1 MAGEL
6 IVGYDGSDCA
16 KAALAEAIAEAGRR
30 SCGIVLAFGYEP
42 ATPTGEMSDYR
53 HALEE
58 RGREVTAGGM
68 ATIEAAG
75 VAAEVAVVD
84 QRPAEGLLA
93 LAEEHGSP
101 LIVVGTHGERPL
113 LGAILGSVPH
123 KLLHLSSVPVLVV
136 PAPS

>member
-6 IVGYDGSDCA
+6 IVGYDGSECA
-16 KAALAEAIAEAGRR
+16 MAALDHAIEQAKLRG
-30 SCGIVLAFGYEP
+30 CGIVLAFGYEP

-53 HALEE
+53 KALED

-68 ATIEAAG
+68 AAIEAAG
-75 VAAEVAVVD
+75 VPGEVRVVD

-93 LAEEHGSP
+93 LAAEHASP

-123 KLLHLSSVPVLVV
+123 KLLHLSKIPVLVV
-136 PAPS
+136 PSIS